1 MKSGKIVFGIFVGI
15 LFLLLS
21 STFTIAA
28 EPVNVITLTLDRGL
42 TILKDPSLNVPD
54 KIQERRQKYFEE
66 ISSIIDFEEMSKIAL
81 SQHWDKRSPEEKREF
96 VKLFTEFLLN
106 NYIDKIYNYSEG
118 EIVCLGEK
126 QKNNYSK
133 VKIRFITKKGKNTT
147 VKFCLLYKDGEW
159 KIYDMIAKGMSLIN
173 HYRRQFNTIL
183 VKSPY
188 EKLYQKLN
196 EKNAKLNHKRIEK
209 LSLNA
214 IPFIRAQSNGYNTLL
229 HSIV

>member
-1 MKSGKIVFGIFVGI
+1 MKFGKIIFGIFVGI

-21 STFTIAA
+21 STFMMAA
-28 EPVNVITLTLDRGL
+28 EPVNVITETLDRGL
-42 TILKDPSLNVPD
+42 
-54 KIQERRQKYFEE
+54 E

-133 VKIRFITKKGKNTT
+133 VKIKFIAKKGKKTT
-147 VKFCLLYKDGEW
+147 VKFCLLYKDGKW
-159 KIYDMIAKGMSLIN
+159 KIYDMVAKGMSLIN

-188 EKLYQKLN
+188 EKLYQKLD
-196 EKNAKLNHKRIEK
+196 EKNAKLNHKQIGK

-214 IPFIRAQSNGYNTLL
+214 IPFIRAQSNGDNTLL